1 MPKTLGFAFPGQGS
15 QYTGMLAEHFSALKE
30 FNTTFDISK
39 EVTGIDFKQLIQ
51 DGSTE
56 DLSATQITQPLMLT
70 ANHALWQAA
79 DIPVR
84 DISLMAGHSL
94 GKYSAY
100 VAAETLQF
108 EEALELVTLRAKFMQ
123 EAVREDEGG
132 IAAILGLS
140 QEVLRPICD
149 DISEK
154 GDLVSM
160 ANLNSDNQ
168 IVISGTKSGVDK
180 AIVTCKEN
188 GAKRAVPLAMSVP
201 SHCKLMTP
209 ASVNFSRELD
219 SRNFKEPKTKVIQ
232 NFSVTHT
239 NDIEVIKNN
248 LVSQLY
254 SPVRWSETM
263 DYFKNEGI
271 TNFFE
276 CGPSKVLTGLI
287 KRKFENVDIFS
298 FDDFDTL
305 NNITNPI

>member
-15 QYTGMLAEHFSALKE
+15 QYTGMLADHFSSLKE
-30 FNTTFDISK
+30 FNITFDISK
-39 EVTGIDFKQLIQ
+39 EVTGIDFRRLIQ
-51 DGSTE
+51 EGSTE

-94 GKYSAY
+94 GEYSAY
-100 VAAETLQF
+100 VAAETLHF

-123 EAVREDEGG
+123 EAVREGEGG
-132 IAAILGLS
+132 IAAILGLA

-180 AIVTCKEN
+180 AIVACKEN

-271 TNFFE
+271 TDFFE

-305 NNITNPI
+305 NNITTL

>member
-1 MPKTLGFAFPGQGS
+1 
-15 QYTGMLAEHFSALKE
+15 MLAEHFSALKE

-94 GKYSAY
+94 GEYSAY

-140 QEVLRPICD
+140 QEVLKPICD

-271 TNFFE
+271 TDFFE

-305 NNITNPI
+305 NNITTL

>member
-1 MPKTLGFAFPGQGS
+1 MFSVLFPGQGS
-15 QYTGMLAEHFSALKE
+15 QTVGMGKIMYQKFDYVKE
-30 FNTTFDISK
+30 LFNIADDILQKPISK
-39 EVTGIDFKQLIQ
+39 IILEGPKDLIDQ
-51 DGSTE
+51 TE
-56 DLSATQITQPLMLT
+56 NTQPAIFLISYSICEVIKKETSFNL
-70 ANHALWQAA
+70 NQAA
-79 DIPVR
+79 FF
-84 DISLMAGHSL
+84 AGHSL
-94 GKYSAY
+94 GEYSAY

-140 QEVLRPICD
+140 QEVLKPICD

-239 NDIEVIKNN
+239 DDIEVIKNN

-298 FDDFDTL
+298 LDDFDTL
-305 NNITNPI
+305 NNLTNL